1 MTNLSQL
8 SYRAGN
14 LVTTL
19 QGRYIMEIESSGCRV
34 GYGAPVHV
42 SEAGFEEGQFATDTG
57 SHRSEVHF
65 ESR

>member
-1 MTNLSQL
+1 
-8 SYRAGN
+8 
-14 LVTTL
+14 
-19 QGRYIMEIESSGCRV
+19 MEIESSGCRV